1 MLQGRRA
8 DIGTLEMSTT
18 ESLQLGLSVNLKA
31 SASRAQQSAMVV
43 QMEHIILLQGQEGLG
58 VME

>member
-8 DIGTLEMSTT
+8 DICTLEMSTT
-18 ESLQLGLSVNLKA
+18 ELLQLDLSINLKA

-43 QMEHIILLQGQEGLG
+43 QMEHIILPQGQEGLG

>member
-8 DIGTLEMSTT
+8 DICTLEMSTT
-18 ESLQLGLSVNLKA
+18 ESLQLGLSLNLKA
-31 SASRAQQSAMVV
+31 STSRAQQLAMVV
-43 QMEHIILLQGQEGLG
+43 QMERIIPPQGQEGVG